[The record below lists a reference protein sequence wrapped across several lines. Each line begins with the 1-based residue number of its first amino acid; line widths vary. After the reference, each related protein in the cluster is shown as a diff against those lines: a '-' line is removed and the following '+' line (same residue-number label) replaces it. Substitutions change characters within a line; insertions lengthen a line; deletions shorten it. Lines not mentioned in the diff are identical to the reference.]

1 LGTAGRGTSTHPTAF
16 AVLAHTI
23 SIAARASMVRDDILD
38 ACGARARRCPR
49 VEGAT
54 EIPSKLFR
62 RVLKF
67 GTCRTDEYRPRLWHH

>member
-1 LGTAGRGTSTHPTAF
+1 MGTAGRGTSTHPTAF

-38 ACGARARRCPR
+38 ACGARARGVTR
-49 VEGAT
+49 GAT
-54 EIPSKLFR
+54 EIPKTFEG

>member
-38 ACGARARRCPR
+38 ACGARARRCDPGGDR
-49 VEGAT
+49 DPQNSKVE
-54 EIPSKLFR
+54 S
-62 RVLKF
+62 
-67 GTCRTDEYRPRLWHH
+67 

>member
-38 ACGARARRCPR
+38 ACGARARRCDP
-49 VEGAT
+49 G
-54 EIPSKLFR
+54 
-62 RVLKF
+62 
-67 GTCRTDEYRPRLWHH
+67 GRPRSPKTLKKVES

>member
-1 LGTAGRGTSTHPTAF
+1 MGTAGRGTATHPTAL

-38 ACGARARRCPR
+38 ACGARARRCDP
-49 VEGAT
+49 GAT
-54 EIPSKLFR
+54 EIPKIFEG

-67 GTCRTDEYRPRLWHH
+67 GTCRTDEYRPRLWHY

>member
-38 ACGARARRCPR
+38 ACGARARRCDPG
-49 VEGAT
+49 GAT
-54 EIPSKLFR
+54 EIPNKTFPKVES
-62 RVLKF
+62 
-67 GTCRTDEYRPRLWHH
+67 

>member
-38 ACGARARRCPR
+38 ACGARARRCDP
-49 VEGAT
+49 EG
-54 EIPSKLFR
+54 
-62 RVLKF
+62 
-67 GTCRTDEYRPRLWHH
+67 RPRSKKISKVES